1 MESSSCKMGKKIK
14 MKRRGKKGMEILI
27 GVLVVVVVLVA
38 LMAGSIVIQNQKP
51 QITLGLENGKLR
63 EIPSKPNC
71 VSTQT
76 AYEEK
81 RIEPLNFKDSLESS
95 KKAMKKALQEYGG
108 IEIKKEEANYIY
120 AIATTSKMKYHDDIE
135 IYFDDSTKLIQYRS
149 ASRAGY
155 SDMGLNRERYEKLV
169 EAYGKN

>member
-1 MESSSCKMGKKIK
+1 
-14 MKRRGKKGMEILI
+14 MEILI
-27 GVLVVVVVLVA
+27 GVLGVIVVLVA

-76 AYEEK
+76 AYEDK

-95 KKAMKKALQEYGG
+95 KKAMKKAYKNMVELKL
-108 IEIKKEEANYIY
+108 KK
-120 AIATTSKMKYHDDIE
+120 K
-135 IYFDDSTKLIQYRS
+135 R
-149 ASRAGY
+149 
-155 SDMGLNRERYEKLV
+155 
-169 EAYGKN
+169 